1 MNKVLLA
8 SLFALSISNA
18 AYADDIVDSAIADG
32 SLKTLVT
39 ALKTTGLTDTLKG
52 DGPFT
57 VFAPSDAA
65 FAKLPKDKLDALLK
79 DKAAL
84 TKLLTSHV
92 VAHKITTED
101 VQAGKVKSI
110 EGHELKLDV
119 SEGVKV
125 DGIPT
130 VGGSDIKADNGMIYV
145 LDTVL
150 LQDHDGKKKVSKKKA
165 G

>member
-1 MNKVLLA
+1 MKKVLLA
-8 SLFALSISNA
+8 VLLTLGVSNVSM
-18 AYADDIVDSAIADG
+18 ADDIIDSAAADG
-32 SLKTLVT
+32 SLKTLLT
-39 ALKTTGLTDTLKG
+39 ALQAAGLTDTLKG
-52 DGPFT
+52 EGPFT

-65 FAKLPKDKLDALLK
+65 FAKLPKEKLDALLN

-84 TKLLTSHV
+84 TKLLTAHV

-110 EGHELKLDV
+110 EGHELTLDV
-119 SEGVKV
+119 SAGVKV
-125 DGIPT
+125 DGVPT
-130 VGGSDIKADNGMIYV
+130 VGGNDIKADNGMIYV

-150 LQDHDGKKKVSKKKA
+150 MQEPESKKKVHKKKA

>member
-1 MNKVLLA
+1 MKKVLLT
-8 SLFALSISNA
+8 SLFALSVSNA
-18 AYADDIVDSAIADG
+18 AFADDIVDSAIADG
-32 SLKTLVT
+32 SLKTLVSALQT
-39 ALKTTGLTDTLKG
+39 AGLTDTLKG

-79 DKAAL
+79 DKDAL
-84 TKLLTSHV
+84 AKLLNAHIVS
-92 VAHKITTED
+92 HKITSED
-101 VQAGKVKSI
+101 VTAGKVKSI

-119 SEGVKV
+119 SAGIKV
-125 DGIPT
+125 DGVPT
-130 VGGSDIKADNGMIYV
+130 VGGNDIKADNGMIYV

-150 LQDHDGKKKVSKKKA
+150 MQEHEGKKKVSKKKA